1 MTVQSNAR
9 SCVCSVCVVSYMY
22 SHDSVCTASYCTPF
36 HAASSIR
43 YLVSVE
49 ALSGVGCS
57 NVSEID
63 CYTVQTQP
71 PVVEGVMVDRL
82 NGTAMNVSWT
92 PLNTAQSNGFID
104 TYIVTYS
111 VVTATP
117 NRKRQGPQVVTV
129 SSDKSGRIIGGLDPG
144 SEYNVGVTVT
154 GPGGTSECECNSVCI
169 SLISK
174 IIIIFLCPHSLS
186 WAGVP
191 HYLPHTLSV
200 VPAQAHQHQ
209 RLS

>member
-1 MTVQSNAR
+1 MAVQSIAR
-9 SCVCSVCVVSYMY
+9 SPIY
-22 SHDSVCTASYCTPF
+22 HAYCTPS
-36 HAASSIR
+36 HAASSTR

-49 ALSGVGCS
+49 AVGGVGCS

-71 PVVEGVMVDRL
+71 PVVGGVMVDRL
-82 NGTAMNVSWT
+82 NWTAVNVSWT

-111 VVTATP
+111 VTATP

-144 SEYNVGVTVT
+144 SEYNIGVKAS
-154 GPGGTSECECNSVCI
+154 GPGGTSECECNCVC
-169 SLISK
+169 L
-174 IIIIFLCPHSLS
+174 
-186 WAGVP
+186 
-191 HYLPHTLSV
+191 
-200 VPAQAHQHQ
+200 
-209 RLS
+209 

>member
-1 MTVQSNAR
+1 
-9 SCVCSVCVVSYMY
+9 MY
-22 SHDSVCTASYCTPF
+22 SHDSVCTASYCTPS

-49 ALSGVGCS
+49 TLSGGGCS
-57 NVSEID
+57 TVSEID

-92 PLNTAQSNGFID
+92 PLNKAQSNGFID

-117 NRKRQGPQVVTV
+117 NRKRQGPQVLTV

-144 SEYNVGVTVT
+144 SEYNVGVKAS
-154 GPGGTSECECNSVCI
+154 GPGGTSDCECNCVCI
-169 SLISK
+169 SLISN
-174 IIIIFLCPHSLS
+174 LPLS
-186 WAGVP
+186 P
-191 HYLPHTLSV
+191 
-200 VPAQAHQHQ
+200 
-209 RLS
+209 